1 MIYINATSVISAQN
15 GFRNPGFWTNRE
27 KLAHESALQVPDF
40 KEFIPVASLR
50 RLSPVLR
57 CAVASAIDCKAQ
69 SGSEFDSIIAGTAL
83 GCLVDTE
90 KFLTTAH
97 TVTGDFLPPTS
108 FIQSTHNTIAGQI
121 SLVLGNHSY
130 NMTHT
135 QNGVS
140 FEIALLDALLRVH
153 EGFKNVLVG
162 AADESIG
169 FLEELKQ
176 SHLKTNRPVIGGTA
190 FFTLEHQGETQLQD
204 VQVFSQIGTSAA
216 TALHEYL
223 SGRTLEPEHFD
234 LVLHNGVSELSGWEN
249 AENYEDYFGFSLTGS
264 ALAMAAGVSFLSSRT
279 AGKVLVVNHSCG
291 QDLGIIS
298 LSK

>member
-1 MIYINATSVISAQN
+1 M
-15 GFRNPGFWTNRE
+15 
-27 KLAHESALQVPDF
+27 QVPDF

-57 CAVASAIDCKAQ
+57 CAVASAIDCNNQ
-69 SGSEFDSIIAGTAL
+69 SDSEFDSIVAGTAL

-90 KFLTTAH
+90 KFLTTIH

-135 QNGVS
+135 QNGLS
-140 FEIALLDALLRVH
+140 FEIALLDAMLRVH
-153 EGFKNVLVG
+153 EGYKNVLVG

-169 FLEELKQ
+169 FLDELR
-176 SHLKTNRPVIGGTA
+176 SGLLKTNHPVIGGTA
-190 FFTLEHQGETQLQD
+190 FFTLEDKGETHLQD
-204 VQVFSQIGTSAA
+204 VQVFSGIGDSVA

-234 LVLHNGVSELSGWEN
+234 LILHNGISELSGWEN
-249 AENYEDYFGFSLTGS
+249 TENYEDYFGFSLTGS
-264 ALAMAAGVSFLSSRT
+264 ALAMAAGVSFLSAKA